1 MRFVREGDNQ
11 LPVGLQFLGK
21 SLAET
26 RLLGIADAYERASG
40 WGNEMPPL

>member
-1 MRFVREGDNQ
+1 VREGDHK

-26 RLLGIADAYERASG
+26 RLLGIADAYEHVSG
-40 WGNEMPPL
+40 WGGELPPL